1 MPPARSA
8 THSPAPRR
16 QSRRPAPRPR
26 RVTLRSSVVR
36 LRWERMGRIAL
47 LIVLVAVVA
56 VIAEHA
62 LSYVSTR
69 AQNEREQATVGRL
82 EREHRSL
89 EGQARALNDPTTI
102 VRRARQLGMTRSGE
116 QPYAITGQSSH

>member
-8 THSPAPRR
+8 THSTAPRR
-16 QSRRPAPRPR
+16 QPRRPPRPR

-36 LRWERMGRIAL
+36 VRWERMGRIAL
-47 LIVLVAVVA
+47 LIVLVAVVG

-69 AQNEREQATVGRL
+69 AQNEREQATVQQLQRA
-82 EREHRSL
+82 HRSL
-89 EGQARALNDPTTI
+89 EAQARALNDPTTI

-116 QPYAITGQSSH
+116 QPYAITGQPSH

>member
-8 THSPAPRR
+8 SHSTAPRR
-16 QSRRPAPRPR
+16 QPRRAAPRPR
-26 RVTLRSSVVR
+26 RVALRSSVVR

-47 LIVLVAVVA
+47 LIVLVAVVG

-62 LSYVSTR
+62 LSYVTTR
-69 AQNEREQATVGRL
+69 AQDEREQATVRQL
-82 EREHRSL
+82 ERQHRSL

-102 VRRARQLGMTRSGE
+102 VRRARQLGMTRAGE
-116 QPYAITGQSSH
+116 QPYAITGQPSH